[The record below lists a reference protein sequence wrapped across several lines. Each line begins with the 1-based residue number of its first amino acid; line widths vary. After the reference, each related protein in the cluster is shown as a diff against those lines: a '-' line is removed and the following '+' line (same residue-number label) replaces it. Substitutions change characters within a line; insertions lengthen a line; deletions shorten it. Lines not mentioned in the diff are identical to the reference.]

1 MNFAEV
7 NGTALRYDL
16 LGSGA
21 ATLVL
26 IHEMG
31 GTIESWD
38 LVAPMLSTKR
48 RVLRYDT
55 RGAGLSQKIR
65 PPLAID
71 SMVDDLV
78 ALLDALGIAGKV
90 ALAGIAVGGAI
101 ALHTAALCP
110 QRVAAVVVSSPA
122 IGVASDRRPA
132 LLARV
137 EKMEREGLQAV
148 IDTLD
153 LGYPPELRDNAQRF
167 AAFRARWL
175 GGDPISYG
183 AIYRMLAGMDLA
195 PELPRIACPVLVIA
209 GTLDRT
215 RPPLLVEPV
224 ARAISGARY
233 VVLDTG
239 HYAPIQT
246 PELYVRTVDEFLDAI
261 RA

>member
-1 MNFAEV
+1 MNFAEA
-7 NGTALRYDL
+7 NGTALRYHL

-65 PPLAID
+65 QPLAID
-71 SMVDDLV
+71 SMVEDLV
-78 ALLDALGIAGKV
+78 ALLDTLGIAGKV

-101 ALHTAALCP
+101 ALHAAARSP
-110 QRVAAVVVSSPA
+110 QRVAAVAVSSPA
-122 IGVASDRRPA
+122 IGIDSDRRPA

-153 LGYPPELRDNAQRF
+153 RGYPPELRDNAQRF

-175 GGDPISYG
+175 GNDPISYG
-183 AIYRMLAGMDLA
+183 AIYRMLAAMDLA

-209 GTLDRT
+209 GALDHT

-224 ARAISGARY
+224 ARAIPGARY
-233 VVLDTG
+233 VVLETG

-246 PELYVRTVDEFLDAI
+246 PELYARTVDEFLDAI
-261 RA
+261 GA

>member
-1 MNFAEV
+1 VNFTEV

-16 LGSGA
+16 DGNGLS
-21 ATLVL
+21 TLVL

-31 GTIESWD
+31 GTLESWD
-38 LVAPMLSTKR
+38 LVAPLLSGKR
-48 RVLRYDT
+48 RILRYDT
-55 RGAGLSQKIR
+55 RAGR
-65 PPLAID
+65 
-71 SMVDDLV
+71 
-78 ALLDALGIAGKV
+78 V

-101 ALHTAALCP
+101 ALHVAVRFP
-110 QRVAAVVVSSPA
+110 QRVAAAVVSSPA
-122 IGVASDRRPA
+122 IGVAPDRRPV
-132 LLARV
+132 LLARI
-137 EKMEREGLQAV
+137 EKIEREGLQAV

-153 LGYPPELRDNAQRF
+153 LSYPLELRDNAQRF

-195 PELPRIACPVLVIA
+195 PELPRITCPVLVIA

-215 RPPLLVEPV
+215 RPPALVEPV

-233 VVLDTG
+233 VVLETG

-246 PELYVRTVDEFLDAI
+246 PELYARTVDEFLDAI
-261 RA
+261 GM